1 MPTQL
6 IFNSIVGNDLA
17 EHGSPVALVRNVRT
31 RGGTSQRMYGT
42 GVEVIE
48 TTYLH
53 LFDKHVELFWAERR
67 TEAWILATTGS
78 CVGVNVGL

>member
-1 MPTQL
+1 
-6 IFNSIVGNDLA
+6 
-17 EHGSPVALVRNVRT
+17 
-31 RGGTSQRMYGT
+31 MYGT